1 MVPFNHLRNSRAD
14 DGLAYWVSSGF
25 RAVGGVGVSGT
36 ASFRADG
43 VEGRA
48 LSLAQTVYPSSRS
61 SYTISAQIASENLK
75 RLGSDSQVGIEVVF
89 EYEDGTT
96 DTRFIDLY

>member
-14 DGLAYWVSSGF
+14 DGLAYWTSSGF

-43 VEGRA
+43 VAGST

-61 SYTISAQIASENLK
+61 SYTLSAQIATDGLQK
-75 RLGSDSQVGIEVVF
+75 LGGDSQIGIEIVF

-96 DTRFIDLY
+96 DTRFIDLF